1 MGKHRLRVFMNGLLR
16 RTVESKREDVT
27 GVWRRLN
34 SEKLDDL
41 YSQNIIW
48 VITSRRKRREV
59 HTGLWLENRRG
70 TDHWKIEVWVGG

>member
-1 MGKHRLRVFMNGLLR
+1 MGKHRLRVFKNGLLR
-16 RTVESKREDVT
+16 RTVESKREDAT

-41 YSQNIIW
+41 CSQNIIW

-59 HTGLWLENRRG
+59 HTGLSLENGRG
-70 TDHWKIEVWVGG
+70 TDHWKTEVWVGG